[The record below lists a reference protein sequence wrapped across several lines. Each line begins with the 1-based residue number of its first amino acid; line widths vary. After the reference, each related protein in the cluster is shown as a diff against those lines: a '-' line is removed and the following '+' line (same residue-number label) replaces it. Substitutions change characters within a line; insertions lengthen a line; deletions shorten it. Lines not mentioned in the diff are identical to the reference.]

1 MKKVHFLGIG
11 GSGTSAVA
19 ALALAAGFEVT
30 GCDINPNTEF
40 TKDFPE
46 EKLFEGHSPSHLRP
60 QDVILEKAGIKL
72 DPVDGNY
79 IDILAVSPAILS
91 KDPNNAEIKE
101 AREKGIRVMTW
112 QQFMGEYLE
121 KGKFVIAICG
131 TNGKSTTTAMTGLL
145 LENAGLD
152 PTVEIGAVVPKWGK
166 NYRVGKSRY
175 FVTEADEFN
184 DNFLATQPDITI
196 LTNIEMEHPE
206 YFKNFDDVKTSF
218 LSFLYQTRKK
228 IIANLEDEGVRQVLE
243 IFQKNKQKPYNPEII
258 DYSKSSI
265 HFELKVPGQHNRS
278 NATAA
283 MQLGLSLGVD
293 AFKIQQSLMSFTG
306 IGRRFEF
313 LGKFKGA
320 DIFSDFG
327 HNPSKI
333 RVTVQ
338 AAREKFPD
346 RKIWLIYQPHMF
358 TRTKVLFDD
367 FVKVFREAP
376 VDQILILDIYA
387 SREKDTGLINSQ
399 DLVKAINRSGVSY
412 IDQPENLKDFLQV
425 VLKEDDI
432 VFFMGAG
439 DIDKIARDLVKD

>member
-19 ALALAAGFEVT
+19 SLALAAGFEVT

-79 IDILAVSPAILS
+79 INILAVSPAILS

-112 QQFMGEYLE
+112 QEFMGEYLE
-121 KGKFVIAICG
+121 KGKFVIAVCG
-131 TNGKSTTTAMTGLL
+131 THGKSTTTAMIGTM

-152 PTVEIGAVVPKWGK
+152 PTVELGAVIPKWGR
-166 NYRVGKSRY
+166 NFRTGKSRY

-184 DNFLATQPDITI
+184 DNFLATQPDITV
-196 LTNIEMEHPE
+196 LTNIEMDHPE

-218 LSFLYQTRKK
+218 LSFLYQTKKK
-228 IIANLEDEGVRQVLE
+228 IIANMEDEGVRAVME
-243 IFQKNKQKPYNPEII
+243 VFQKNKQKPHNPELI

-265 HFELKVPGQHNRS
+265 HFELKVPGKYNIL
-278 NATAA
+278 NATAV
-283 MQLGLSLGVD
+283 MQAGLSLGVD
-293 AFKIQQSLMSFTG
+293 AYMIQKSLMSFTG
-306 IGRRFEF
+306 VGRRFEF

-320 DIFSDFG
+320 DVFSDFG
-327 HNPSKI
+327 HHPTELK
-333 RVTVQ
+333 VTLQ
-338 AAREKFPD
+338 AVREKFTD
-346 RKIWLIYQPHMF
+346 KKIWVIFQPHMF
-358 TRTKVLFDD
+358 SRTQTLFDD
-367 FVKVFREAP
+367 FVKVLTEAP
-376 VDQILILDIYA
+376 VDQILIMDIYA
-387 SREKDTGLINSQ
+387 GRERDTGKINSKM
-399 DLVKAINRSGVSY
+399 LVEAIQKSGVSHLS
-412 IDQPENLKDFLQV
+412 DPEEIKQLLSVAVKPN
-425 VLKEDDI
+425 EI
-432 VFFMGAG
+432 IFFIGAG
-439 DIDKIARDLVKD
+439 DIDKVARDLVKE